1 MNPDLERLQPYPF
14 ERLRELFADL
24 APPADKRP
32 IALSVGEPQHAPPAA
47 VCEVLAGSLDRLA
60 RYPATR
66 GDLALR
72 EALADWLAA
81 RHGLPPPDPEREV
94 LPVNGTREAL
104 FAIAQTCV
112 DRSRGALVAAPN
124 PFYQIYEGAA
134 FLAGADVR
142 FLDLTAERGFLPAP
156 DDLAPED
163 WERCQLLYLCTP
175 GNPSGA
181 VLSREQLAAFVERAL
196 AHDVVLVSDE
206 CYSELYADE
215 DAPPPGLLDAC
226 RLAGNPGYRNC
237 LSFHSLSKRSNL
249 PGLRSG
255 FVAGDAALI
264 EAFTRYRTYHGCAM
278 PPHHQLASITAWRDE
293 SHVRENRERYREKF
307 RAVLDVLG
315 EPLGLS
321 LPPAGFYLWPETPVD
336 DREFARRLYAE
347 EAVTVLPG
355 RYLGRDAGAG
365 NPGAGRVRMAL
376 VAELE
381 DCIEAAGRIRAL
393 LDRLAC

>member
-24 APPADKRP
+24 APPADRRS
-32 IALSVGEPQHAPPAA
+32 IALSVGEPQHAPPTA
-47 VCEVLAGSLDRLA
+47 VREVLAGSLDRLA

-66 GDLALR
+66 GDLPLR
-72 EALADWLAA
+72 EAVADWLAA
-81 RHGLPPPDPEREV
+81 RHGLPTPDPEREV
-94 LPVNGTREAL
+94 LPVNGTREGL
-104 FAIAQTCV
+104 FAIAQACV
-112 DRSRGALVAAPN
+112 DRSRAALVATPN

-134 FLAGADVR
+134 FLAGAEVR
-142 FLDLTAERGFLPAP
+142 FIDLTAERGFLPAP
-156 DDLAPED
+156 EDLAPED

-215 DAPPPGLLDAC
+215 NAPPPGLLDAC
-226 RLAGNPGYRNC
+226 HLAGNPGYRNC

-278 PPHHQLASITAWRDE
+278 PPHHQLASIAAWRDE
-293 SHVRENRERYREKF
+293 GHVRENRERYRQKF
-307 RAVLDVLG
+307 RAVLELLG
-315 EPLGLS
+315 GPLGLS
-321 LPPAGFYLWPETPVD
+321 LPPAGFYLWPETPID
-336 DREFARRLYAE
+336 DREFARRLFAE
-347 EAVTVLPG
+347 EGVTVLPG

-381 DCIEAAGRIRAL
+381 DCIDAATRIRSL
-393 LDRLAC
+393 LGRLAC